1 MIDRLEDLYTV
12 LVLVLVQMQ
21 GQAEEG
27 QQRFVFLGKD
37 LVMQRTAVPNVEANS
52 GKQEQV
58 EAQWQRA

>member
-1 MIDRLEDLYTV
+1 V

-21 GQAEEG
+21 VQAEKQVEG
-27 QQRFVFLGKD
+27 QQMLVFLGKD
-37 LVMQRTAVPNVEANS
+37 LVNQHTAVPNVKANS